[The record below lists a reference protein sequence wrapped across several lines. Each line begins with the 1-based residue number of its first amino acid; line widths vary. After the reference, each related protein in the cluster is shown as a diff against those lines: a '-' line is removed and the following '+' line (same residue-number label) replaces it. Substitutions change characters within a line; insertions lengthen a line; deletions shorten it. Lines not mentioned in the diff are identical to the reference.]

1 MLIILYFYQLLL
13 IKITP
18 LKKPPKKN
26 TFEVLKDY
34 NLFDS
39 EAEVEYDNITFLA
52 SKICN
57 TPISTITLLDDKRQW
72 FKSKIGFEH
81 SESPL
86 NMSFCA
92 LSLSKCKKVIVV
104 PNMMEDDEFSV
115 IGKLNGLEKDG
126 FYAGVT
132 LFNEDE
138 IPLGT
143 LCVIDYESK
152 ILNDDQIKALQI
164 LAKQVEELFRIRNKN
179 IKLNKNYEILKEKYA
194 ELKQFSNTISHD
206 IQTPIN
212 NIISLIS
219 LLNDD
224 KGNQSATSEYLEML
238 VSSSYQLKNY
248 VNNLLTYYQSEA
260 LVVNKKEFSFQ
271 EVVNEIEQIITSD
284 KQVKFANNFDATVK
298 LRTDKMALSQILLN
312 LISNGIKYNM
322 SVNPTI
328 TISYKLLND
337 KSIIKIKD
345 NGIGIESSDFEKI
358 FENNITLARK
368 DRYGNYGTGLGLSI
382 VSNLAKKINYKIS
395 IDSEVGVGTTFTLTE
410 IN

>member
-1 MLIILYFYQLLL
+1 MKDL
-13 IKITP
+13 
-18 LKKPPKKN
+18 PKKN
-26 TFEVLKDY
+26 AVEVLEDY
-34 NLFDS
+34 YLFDS
-39 EAEVEYDNITFLA
+39 DAEIEYDNITFLA

-81 SESPL
+81 SETPL

-92 LSLSKCKKVIVV
+92 LSISKCKKVIVV
-104 PNMMEDDEFSV
+104 PNLMEDADFSA

-126 FYAGVT
+126 FYAAVT

-152 ILNDDQIKALQI
+152 VLDEDQMKALEI
-164 LAKQVEELFRIRNKN
+164 LGRQVEELFKIRKKN
-179 IKLNKNYEILKEKYA
+179 IQLNKNYEVLKEKYA

-206 IQTPIN
+206 IQTPVN

-224 KGNQSATSEYLEML
+224 KGNQNATSEYLELL

-260 LVVNKKEFSFQ
+260 LVISKKEFSLQ
-271 EVVNEIEQIITSD
+271 EVIHEIEQIITSD
-284 KQVKFANNFDATVK
+284 NQVKFVNDFDASVT
-298 LRTDKMALSQILLN
+298 LRTDKMAISQILLN

-322 SVNPTI
+322 TVNPII
-328 TISYKLLND
+328 TISYELLD
-337 KSIIKIKD
+337 GKSVIKIKD
-345 NGIGIESSDFEKI
+345 NGIGIEKKFFETI

-382 VSNLAKKINYKIS
+382 VSNLVKKINYKIS
-395 IDSEVGVGTTFTLTE
+395 LDSEIGVGTTFTLTE
-410 IN
+410 MD

>member
-1 MLIILYFYQLLL
+1 MKDL
-13 IKITP
+13 
-18 LKKPPKKN
+18 PKKN
-26 TFEVLKDY
+26 AVEVLEDY
-34 NLFDS
+34 YLFDS
-39 EAEVEYDNITFLA
+39 DAEIEYDNITFLA

-81 SESPL
+81 SETPL
-86 NMSFCA
+86 NRSFCA
-92 LSLSKCKKVIVV
+92 LSISKSKNVIVV
-104 PNMMEDDEFSV
+104 PNVMEDAEFSI

-126 FYAGVT
+126 FYAAVT

-152 ILNDDQIKALQI
+152 VLDEDQMKALEI
-164 LAKQVEELFRIRNKN
+164 LGRQVEELFKIRKKN
-179 IKLNKNYEILKEKYA
+179 IQLNKNYEVLKEKYT

-224 KGNQSATSEYLEML
+224 KGNQNATSEYLELL

-260 LVVNKKEFSFQ
+260 LVISKKEFSLQ
-271 EVVNEIEQIITSD
+271 EVIHEIEQIITSD
-284 KQVKFANNFDATVK
+284 NQVKFVYDFDTST
-298 LRTDKMALSQILLN
+298 LLTTDKMALSQILLN

-322 SVNPTI
+322 QANPII
-328 TISYKLLND
+328 TIRYEMFD
-337 KSIIKIKD
+337 GKSIIKIID
-345 NGIGIESSDFEKI
+345 NGTGIEKKYFETI
-358 FENNITLARK
+358 FENNTTLAKK
-368 DRYGNYGTGLGLSI
+368 DRYGNFGTGLGLSI
-382 VSNLAKKINYKIS
+382 VVNLAKKIKYKIA
-395 IDSEVGVGTTFTLTE
+395 IDSIIGVGSTFTLTD

>member
-1 MLIILYFYQLLL
+1 MP
-13 IKITP
+13 T
-18 LKKPPKKN
+18 KN
-26 TFEVLKDY
+26 VIEVLEDY

-39 EAEVEYDNITFLA
+39 EAEIEYDNITFLA

-57 TPISTITLLDDKRQW
+57 TSISTITLLDDKRQW

-81 SESPL
+81 SETPL
-86 NMSFCA
+86 NRSFCA
-92 LSLSKCKKVIVV
+92 LSISKSKNVIVV
-104 PNMMEDDEFSV
+104 PNVMEDAEFSI

-126 FYAGVT
+126 FYAAVT

-152 ILNDDQIKALQI
+152 VLDEDQMKALEI
-164 LAKQVEELFRIRNKN
+164 LGRQVEELFKIRKKN
-179 IKLNKNYEILKEKYA
+179 IQLNKNYEVLKEKYT

-224 KGNQSATSEYLEML
+224 KGNQNATSEYLELL

-260 LVVNKKEFSFQ
+260 LVINKNQFLLSDI
-271 EVVNEIEQIITSD
+271 VSEIEQIVTTD
-284 KQVKFANNFDATVK
+284 KQVQFVYDFDKSTI
-298 LRTDKMALSQILLN
+298 LTTDKMALSQILLN
-312 LISNGIKYNM
+312 LISNGVKYNEQT
-322 SVNPTI
+322 NPII
-328 TISYKLLND
+328 TINFSTIDGKA
-337 KSIIKIKD
+337 SIKIAD
-345 NGIGIESSDFEKI
+345 NGIGIEEKDFDAI
-358 FENNITLARK
+358 FENNVTLAKK
-368 DRYGNYGTGLGLSI
+368 DRYGNFGTGLGLSI
-382 VSNLAKKINYKIS
+382 VSNLANKINYKITL
-395 IDSEVGVGTTFTLTE
+395 DSKVGVGTTFTLTD

>member
-1 MLIILYFYQLLL
+1 MKDL
-13 IKITP
+13 
-18 LKKPPKKN
+18 PKKN
-26 TFEVLKDY
+26 AVEVLEDY
-34 NLFDS
+34 YLFDS
-39 EAEVEYDNITFLA
+39 DAEIEYDNITFLA

-81 SESPL
+81 SETPL

-92 LSLSKCKKVIVV
+92 LSISKCKKVIVV
-104 PNMMEDDEFSV
+104 PNLMEDADFSA

-126 FYAGVT
+126 FYAAVT

-152 ILNDDQIKALQI
+152 VLDEDQMKALEI
-164 LAKQVEELFRIRNKN
+164 LGRQVEELFKIRKKN
-179 IKLNKNYEILKEKYA
+179 IQLNKNYEVLKEKYT

-224 KGNQSATSEYLEML
+224 KGNQNATSEYLELL

-260 LVVNKKEFSFQ
+260 LVISKKEFSLQ
-271 EVVNEIEQIITSD
+271 EVIHEIEQIITSD
-284 KQVKFANNFDATVK
+284 NQVKFVNDFDASVT
-298 LRTDKMALSQILLN
+298 LRTDKMAISQILLN

-322 SVNPTI
+322 TVNPII
-328 TISYKLLND
+328 TISYELLD
-337 KSIIKIKD
+337 GKSVIKIKD
-345 NGIGIESSDFEKI
+345 NGIGIEKKYFETI

-382 VSNLAKKINYKIS
+382 VSNLAKKINYKITL
-395 IDSEVGVGTTFTLTE
+395 DSKVGVGTTFTLT
-410 IN
+410 

>member
-1 MLIILYFYQLLL
+1 MKNL
-13 IKITP
+13 
-18 LKKPPKKN
+18 PKKN
-26 TFEVLKDY
+26 AVEVLNDY
-34 NLFDS
+34 YLFDS
-39 EAEVEYDNITFLA
+39 ENEIEYDNITFLA

-57 TPISTITLLDDKRQW
+57 TPISTITLLDNKRQW

-81 SESPL
+81 SETPL

-92 LSLSKCKKVIVV
+92 LSLSKSKKVIVV
-104 PNMMEDDEFSV
+104 PNVMEDAEFSI
-115 IGKLNGLEKDG
+115 IGKLNGIEKDG
-126 FYAGVT
+126 FYAAVT
-132 LFNEDE
+132 LFNEEE

-152 ILNDDQIKALQI
+152 VLDEDQMKALEI
-164 LAKQVEELFRIRNKN
+164 LGRQVEELFKIRKKN
-179 IKLNKNYEILKEKYA
+179 IQLNKNYEVLKEKYA

-206 IQTPIN
+206 IQTPVN

-224 KGNQSATSEYLEML
+224 KGNQNATSEYLELL

-260 LVVNKKEFSFQ
+260 LVISKKEFSIQ
-271 EVVNEIEQIITSD
+271 EVIHEIEQIITSD
-284 KQVKFANNFDATVK
+284 NQVKFVNDFDASVT
-298 LRTDKMALSQILLN
+298 LRTDKMAISQILLN

-322 SVNPTI
+322 TVNPII
-328 TISYKLLND
+328 TISYELLD
-337 KSIIKIKD
+337 GKSVIKIKD
-345 NGIGIESSDFEKI
+345 NGIGIEKKYFETI

-395 IDSEVGVGTTFTLTE
+395 IDSEMGIGTTFTLTE
-410 IN
+410 MDN

>member
-1 MLIILYFYQLLL
+1 MKDL
-13 IKITP
+13 
-18 LKKPPKKN
+18 PKKN
-26 TFEVLKDY
+26 AVEVLEDY
-34 NLFDS
+34 YLFDS
-39 EAEVEYDNITFLA
+39 DAEIEYDNITFLA

-81 SESPL
+81 SETPL

-92 LSLSKCKKVIVV
+92 LSISKCKKVIVV
-104 PNMMEDDEFSV
+104 PNLMEDADFSA

-126 FYAGVT
+126 FYAAVT

-152 ILNDDQIKALQI
+152 VLDEDQMKALEI
-164 LAKQVEELFRIRNKN
+164 LGRQVEELFKIRKKN
-179 IKLNKNYEILKEKYA
+179 IQLNKNYEVLKEKYT

-224 KGNQSATSEYLEML
+224 KGNQNATSEYLELL

-260 LVVNKKEFSFQ
+260 LVISKKEFSLQ
-271 EVVNEIEQIITSD
+271 EVIHEIEQIITSD
-284 KQVKFANNFDATVK
+284 NQVKFVNDFDASVT
-298 LRTDKMALSQILLN
+298 LRTDKMAISQILLN

-322 SVNPTI
+322 TVNPII
-328 TISYKLLND
+328 TISYELLD
-337 KSIIKIKD
+337 GKSVIKIKD
-345 NGIGIESSDFEKI
+345 NGIGIEKKYFETI

-382 VSNLAKKINYKIS
+382 VSNLAKKINYKITL
-395 IDSEVGVGTTFTLTE
+395 DSKVGVGTTFTLTD

>member
-1 MLIILYFYQLLL
+1 MKDL
-13 IKITP
+13 
-18 LKKPPKKN
+18 PKKN
-26 TFEVLKDY
+26 AVEVLEDY
-34 NLFDS
+34 YLFDS
-39 EAEVEYDNITFLA
+39 DAEIEYDNITFLA

-81 SESPL
+81 SETPL

-92 LSLSKCKKVIVV
+92 LSISKCKKVIVV
-104 PNMMEDDEFSV
+104 PNLMEDADFSA

-126 FYAGVT
+126 FYAAVT

-152 ILNDDQIKALQI
+152 VLDEDQMKALEI
-164 LAKQVEELFRIRNKN
+164 LGRQVEELFKIRKKN
-179 IKLNKNYEILKEKYA
+179 IQLNKNYEVLKEKYT

-224 KGNQSATSEYLEML
+224 KGNQNATSEYLELL

-260 LVVNKKEFSFQ
+260 LVISKKEFSLQ
-271 EVVNEIEQIITSD
+271 EVIHEIEQIITSD
-284 KQVKFANNFDATVK
+284 NQVKFVYDFDTST
-298 LRTDKMALSQILLN
+298 LLTTDKMALSQILLN

-322 SVNPTI
+322 QANPII
-328 TISYKLLND
+328 TIRYEMFD
-337 KSIIKIKD
+337 GKSIIKIID
-345 NGIGIESSDFEKI
+345 NGTGIEKKYFETI
-358 FENNITLARK
+358 FENNTTLAKK
-368 DRYGNYGTGLGLSI
+368 DRYGNFGTGLGLSI
-382 VSNLAKKINYKIS
+382 VSNLAKKINYKIA
-395 IDSEVGVGTTFTLTE
+395 IDSIIGVGSTFTLTD

>member
-1 MLIILYFYQLLL
+1 MKDL
-13 IKITP
+13 
-18 LKKPPKKN
+18 PKKN
-26 TFEVLKDY
+26 AVEVLEDY
-34 NLFDS
+34 YLFDS
-39 EAEVEYDNITFLA
+39 DAEIEYDNITFLA

-81 SESPL
+81 SETPL

-92 LSLSKCKKVIVV
+92 LSISKCKKVIVV
-104 PNMMEDDEFSV
+104 PNLMEDADFSA

-126 FYAGVT
+126 FYAAVT

-152 ILNDDQIKALQI
+152 VLDEDQMKALEI
-164 LAKQVEELFRIRNKN
+164 LGRQVEELFKIRKKN
-179 IKLNKNYEILKEKYA
+179 IQLNKNYEVLKEKYT

-224 KGNQSATSEYLEML
+224 KGNQNATSEYLELL

-260 LVVNKKEFSFQ
+260 LVISKKEFSLQ
-271 EVVNEIEQIITSD
+271 EVIHEIEQIITSD
-284 KQVKFANNFDATVK
+284 NQVKFANDFDASVT
-298 LRTDKMALSQILLN
+298 LRTDKMAISQILLN

-322 SVNPTI
+322 TVNPII
-328 TISYKLLND
+328 TISYELLD
-337 KSIIKIKD
+337 GKSVIKIKD
-345 NGIGIESSDFEKI
+345 NGIGIEKKFFETI

-382 VSNLAKKINYKIS
+382 VSNLVKKINYKIS
-395 IDSEVGVGTTFTLTE
+395 LDSEIGVGTTFTLTE
-410 IN
+410 MD

>member
-1 MLIILYFYQLLL
+1 M
-13 IKITP
+13 
-18 LKKPPKKN
+18 KN
-26 TFEVLKDY
+26 NLNKNALEVLEDY
-34 NLFDS
+34 CLFDS
-39 EAEVEYDNITFLA
+39 DAEIEYDNITFLA

-72 FKSKIGFEH
+72 FKSKVGFEH

-104 PNMMEDDEFSV
+104 PNLMEDTEFSA

-126 FYAGVT
+126 FYAAVT

-138 IPLGT
+138 VALGT

-152 ILNDDQIKALQI
+152 FLDEDQVKALEI
-164 LAKQVEELFRIRNKN
+164 LGKQVEELFRIRYKN
-179 IKLNKNYEILKEKYA
+179 IQLNKNYESLKDKYT

-260 LVVNKKEFSFQ
+260 LVVSKNEFSFQ
-271 EVVNEIEQIITSD
+271 EAVNEIEQIITSD
-284 KQVKFANNFDATVK
+284 KQVKFVNDFDETVK
-298 LRTDKMALSQILLN
+298 LRTDKMAISQILLN

-322 SVNPTI
+322 TVNPII
-328 TISYKLLND
+328 TISYELLDD
-337 KSIIKIKD
+337 KSIIKIND
-345 NGIGIESSDFEKI
+345 NGIGIEKKYFETI

-382 VSNLAKKINYKIS
+382 VSNLAKKINYNIS
-395 IDSEVGVGTTFTLTE
+395 IDSEIGIGTTFTLTE
-410 IN
+410 MD

>member
-1 MLIILYFYQLLL
+1 MP
-13 IKITP
+13 T
-18 LKKPPKKN
+18 KN
-26 TFEVLKDY
+26 VIEVLEDY

-39 EAEVEYDNITFLA
+39 EAEIEYDNITFLA

-57 TPISTITLLDDKRQW
+57 TSISTITLLDDKRQW

-81 SESPL
+81 SETPL
-86 NMSFCA
+86 NRSFCA
-92 LSLSKCKKVIVV
+92 LSISKSKNVIVV
-104 PNMMEDDEFSV
+104 PNVMEDAEFSI

-126 FYAGVT
+126 FYAAVT

-152 ILNDDQIKALQI
+152 VLDEDQMKALEI
-164 LAKQVEELFRIRNKN
+164 LGRQVEELFKIRKKN
-179 IKLNKNYEILKEKYA
+179 IQLNKNYEVLKEKYT

-224 KGNQSATSEYLEML
+224 KGNQNATSEYLELL

-260 LVVNKKEFSFQ
+260 LVISKKEFSLQ
-271 EVVNEIEQIITSD
+271 EVIHEIEQIITSD
-284 KQVKFANNFDATVK
+284 NQVKFVNDFDASVT
-298 LRTDKMALSQILLN
+298 LRTDKMAISQILLN

-322 SVNPTI
+322 TVNPII
-328 TISYKLLND
+328 TISYELLD
-337 KSIIKIKD
+337 GKSVIKIKD
-345 NGIGIESSDFEKI
+345 NGIGIEKKYFETI

-395 IDSEVGVGTTFTLTE
+395 IDSEMGVGTTFTLTE
-410 IN
+410 MPN

>member
-1 MLIILYFYQLLL
+1 MKDL
-13 IKITP
+13 
-18 LKKPPKKN
+18 PKKN
-26 TFEVLKDY
+26 AVEVLEDY
-34 NLFDS
+34 YLFDS
-39 EAEVEYDNITFLA
+39 DAEIEYDNITFLA

-72 FKSKIGFEH
+72 FKSKKGFEH
-81 SESPL
+81 SETPI

-104 PNMMEDDEFSV
+104 PNVMEDAEFST

-126 FYAGVT
+126 FYAAVT

-152 ILNDDQIKALQI
+152 VLDEDQMKALEI
-164 LAKQVEELFRIRNKN
+164 LGRQVEELFKIRKKN
-179 IKLNKNYEILKEKYA
+179 IQLNKNYEVLKEKYT

-224 KGNQSATSEYLEML
+224 KGNQNATSEYLELL

-260 LVVNKKEFSFQ
+260 LVISKKEFSLQ
-271 EVVNEIEQIITSD
+271 EVIHEIEQIITSD
-284 KQVKFANNFDATVK
+284 NQVKFVNDFDASVT
-298 LRTDKMALSQILLN
+298 LRTDKMAISQILLN

-322 SVNPTI
+322 TVNPII
-328 TISYKLLND
+328 TISYELLD
-337 KSIIKIKD
+337 GKSVIKIKD
-345 NGIGIESSDFEKI
+345 NGIGIEKKYFETI

-382 VSNLAKKINYKIS
+382 VSNLAKKINYKITL
-395 IDSEVGVGTTFTLTE
+395 DSKVGVGTTFTLTD